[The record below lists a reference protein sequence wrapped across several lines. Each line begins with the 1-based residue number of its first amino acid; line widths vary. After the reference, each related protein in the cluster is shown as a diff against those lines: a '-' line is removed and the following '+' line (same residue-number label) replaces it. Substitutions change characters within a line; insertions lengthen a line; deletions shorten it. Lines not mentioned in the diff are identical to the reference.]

1 MQLSL
6 KKDTD
11 GHISVEFKQGDAY
24 EKFSYSEMIKKLY
37 NEKMISDS
45 ETQGSFSQKEIE
57 SINELTNELR
67 EVILEMDDIVE
78 SEKRP

>member
-1 MQLSL
+1 MQLSF

-11 GHISVEFKQGDAY
+11 GHISVEFKQGDVY
-24 EKFSYSEMIKKLY
+24 EEFSYSEMIKKLY

-45 ETQGSFSQKEIE
+45 EIQGSFTQKETE

-67 EVILEMDDIVE
+67 EAIQETDDIVE
-78 SEKRP
+78 SEKRT